1 MSKKITVAGIGGV
14 GGYLAGML
22 ADTYDEVSFIARG
35 DILPECWRIPM
46 MKFHLLREVNERKV
60 SKRMGLLYWKRNCC
74 GFFDLYLILY
84 ERGFFSSAEREFCR
98 Y

>member
-35 DILPECWRIPM
+35 
-46 MKFHLLREVNERKV
+46 ERKK
-60 SKRMGLLYWKRNCC
+60 SLEENGLVLHSEYHGEIIAHPKKVV
-74 GFFDLYLILY
+74 
-84 ERGFFSSAEREFCR
+84 ERGDELGIQDYIFICVKNYSLKEVCK
-98 Y
+98 

>member
-35 DILPECWRIPM
+35 
-46 MKFHLLREVNERKV
+46 ERKK
-60 SKRMGLLYWKRNCC
+60 SLEENGLVILEKDCC

>member
-35 DILPECWRIPM
+35 
-46 MKFHLLREVNERKV
+46 ERKK
-60 SKRMGLLYWKRNCC
+60 SLKENGLVLHSVWR
-74 GFFDLYLILY
+74 
-84 ERGFFSSAEREFCR
+84 
-98 Y
+98 

>member
-35 DILPECWRIPM
+35 
-46 MKFHLLREVNERKV
+46 ERKK
-60 SKRMGLLYWKRNCC
+60 SLEENGLVLHSEYHGEIIAHPKKVV
-74 GFFDLYLILY
+74 
-84 ERGFFSSAEREFCR
+84 ERGDELGIQDYIFICVKNYSLKRSL
-98 Y
+98 

>member
-35 DILPECWRIPM
+35 
-46 MKFHLLREVNERKV
+46 ERKK
-60 SKRMGLLYWKRNCC
+60 SLEENGLV
-74 GFFDLYLILY
+74 IL
-84 ERGFFSSAEREFCR
+84 EKVLLSILCSPKPHLRRRGKIPVRDR
-98 Y
+98 

>member
-35 DILPECWRIPM
+35 
-46 MKFHLLREVNERKV
+46 ERKK
-60 SKRMGLLYWKRNCC
+60 SLKENGLVLHSEYHGRASCR
-74 GFFDLYLILY
+74 
-84 ERGFFSSAEREFCR
+84 ERV
-98 Y
+98 

>member
-35 DILPECWRIPM
+35 
-46 MKFHLLREVNERKV
+46 ERKK
-60 SKRMGLLYWKRNCC
+60 SLEENGLVYTVNITEK
-74 GFFDLYLILY
+74 
-84 ERGFFSSAEREFCR
+84 
-98 Y
+98 